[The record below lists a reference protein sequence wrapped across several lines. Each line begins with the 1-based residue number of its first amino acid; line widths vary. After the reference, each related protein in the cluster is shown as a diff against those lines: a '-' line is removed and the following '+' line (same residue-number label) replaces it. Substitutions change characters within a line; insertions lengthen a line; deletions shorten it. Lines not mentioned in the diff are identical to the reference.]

1 MTAKISISLPDDD
14 LAVLDALVE
23 DGLASGR
30 SEAIRI
36 AIGRVRESA
45 LESRLAEQ
53 LLASFDEPEPA
64 EIIKDWDVT
73 AGDGL

>member
-14 LAVLDALVE
+14 LAVLDALIR
-23 DGLASGR
+23 DGMASGR
-30 SEAIRI
+30 SEAIHL

-45 LESRLAEQ
+45 LEAQLAEQ
-53 LLASFDEPEPA
+53 LLASFDEQETA
-64 EIIKDWDVT
+64 KLIREWDAT

>member
-14 LAVLDALVE
+14 LAVLDGLVA

-36 AIGRVRESA
+36 AIGRVRESVVEA
-45 LESRLAEQ
+45 RLAEQ
-53 LLASFDEPEPA
+53 LLASFDEPETA
-64 EIIKDWDVT
+64 QLIKDWDVS

>member
-14 LAVLDALVE
+14 VAVLDALVA

-36 AIGRVRESA
+36 AIDRVRESA
-45 LESRLAEQ
+45 LEARLAQQFAAALE
-53 LLASFDEPEPA
+53 D
-64 EIIKDWDVT
+64 DYDDVWDVT